1 VWVPVVASDVVV
13 SLASILSKRTLAP
26 SRLDEMKVKAN
37 ILNAFGSEEVED
49 AESAFGRADAE
60 L

>member
-1 VWVPVVASDVVV
+1 MWVPVVASDVVV

>member
-1 VWVPVVASDVVV
+1 MWVPVVASDVVV

-26 SRLDEMKVKAN
+26 SKLDEMKVKAN
-37 ILNAFGSEEVED
+37 ILNAFGSEEVEN